1 MKKTKISQ
9 LLIIIL
15 LSSFISTACKS
26 DEEMF
31 VEEAINHMRS
41 KYGTNFSDAYM
52 YDGNKVIMSRNGNAA
67 VRVVAEY
74 NDFGDDGTIEWGD
87 NYIYYLHMDE
97 IYKDTKEVIDTVYEN
112 SKIYIFINEIAN
124 NFTLDTNIVELYK
137 RGTFTIFIYTD
148 KDIEDKDTD
157 VLKIKQGMYDK
168 NMYCT
173 IRLSYL
179 READFIKM
187 SEYKINEVSG
197 NGIYNANTNL
207 YIEDRE
213 QEIKWTYGDFKKD
226 LE

>member
-1 MKKTKISQ
+1 
-9 LLIIIL
+9 
-15 LSSFISTACKS
+15 
-26 DEEMF
+26 
-31 VEEAINHMRS
+31 
-41 KYGTNFSDAYM
+41 
-52 YDGNKVIMSRNGNAA
+52 
-67 VRVVAEY
+67 
-74 NDFGDDGTIEWGD
+74 
-87 NYIYYLHMDE
+87 MDE

-187 SEYKINEVSG
+187 S
-197 NGIYNANTNL
+197 
-207 YIEDRE
+207 
-213 QEIKWTYGDFKKD
+213 
-226 LE
+226 

>member
-15 LSSFISTACKS
+15 LLSFISTACKS
-26 DEEMF
+26 EEEIF

-148 KDIEDKDTD
+148 KSIENKDTD

-173 IRLSYL
+173 VRLSYL

-187 SEYKINEVSG
+187 SEDKINEVSG

-213 QEIKWTYGDFKKD
+213 QEIK
-226 LE
+226 

>member
-74 NDFGDDGTIEWGD
+74 NDFGDDGTKEWGD

-187 SEYKINEVSG
+187 S
-197 NGIYNANTNL
+197 
-207 YIEDRE
+207 
-213 QEIKWTYGDFKKD
+213 
-226 LE
+226 

>member
-1 MKKTKISQ
+1 MKKKRTYI
-9 LLIIIL
+9 LLIVVL
-15 LSSFISTACKS
+15 LISCISTSCKS
-26 DEEMF
+26 AKERF
-31 VEEAINHMRS
+31 VEEAISHMRS
-41 KYGTNFSDAYM
+41 KYRTNFSDAYM

-74 NDFGDDGTIEWGD
+74 NDFGEDGTKEWGD

-124 NFTLDTNIVELYK
+124 NFTLDTDIVELYK

-148 KDIEDKDTD
+148 KSAEDKDTD
-157 VLKIKQGMYDK
+157 VIKIKQGMYDK

-179 READFIKM
+179 RETDFIKM
-187 SEYKINEVSG
+187 SEDKINEVSG

-213 QEIKWTYGDFKKD
+213 QEIKWTYGNFEKD

>member
-1 MKKTKISQ
+1 
-9 LLIIIL
+9 
-15 LSSFISTACKS
+15 
-26 DEEMF
+26 
-31 VEEAINHMRS
+31 MRS

-148 KDIEDKDTD
+148 KSIENKDTD

-173 IRLSYL
+173 VRLSYL

-187 SEYKINEVSG
+187 SEDKINEVSG
-197 NGIYNANTNL
+197 NGIYNANTKFV
-207 YIEDRE
+207 Y
-213 QEIKWTYGDFKKD
+213 
-226 LE
+226 

>member
-1 MKKTKISQ
+1 MKKKRTY
-9 LLIIIL
+9 IL
-15 LSSFISTACKS
+15 FIVVFFISVIITSCKS
-26 DEEMF
+26 EEEIF

-74 NDFGDDGTIEWGD
+74 KDFGDDGTIEWGD

-137 RGTFTIFIYTD
+137 RGTFTIFIYID

-197 NGIYNANTNL
+197 NGIYNASTNL

>member
-1 MKKTKISQ
+1 MKKIKISQ

-15 LSSFISTACKS
+15 LLSFISTACKS

-52 YDGNKVIMSRNGNAA
+52 YDGNKVVMSRNGNAA

-74 NDFGDDGTIEWGD
+74 NDFGDDGTKEWGD

-187 SEYKINEVSG
+187 S
-197 NGIYNANTNL
+197 
-207 YIEDRE
+207 
-213 QEIKWTYGDFKKD
+213 
-226 LE
+226 

>member
-9 LLIIIL
+9 LLMMIL
-15 LSSFISTACKS
+15 LLSFISTACKS

-112 SKIYIFINEIAN
+112 SKIYIHINKITN
-124 NFTLDTNIVELYK
+124 NFDLNTDIIELYK
-137 RGTFTIFIYTD
+137 WGTFTIYIYTD
-148 KDIEDKDTD
+148 KDIEDKDAD
-157 VLKIKQGMYDK
+157 VLKIIQGMYNK

-187 SEYKINEVSG
+187 SEDKINEVSG
-197 NGIYNANTNL
+197 NGIYNASTNL
-207 YIEDRE
+207 YIRSRE
-213 QEIKWTYGDFKKD
+213 QDSKWQYGDFKKD

>member
-1 MKKTKISQ
+1 MKKKRTYI
-9 LLIIIL
+9 LLIIVLL
-15 LSSFISTACKS
+15 LSFVCTSCKS
-26 DEEMF
+26 EEEMF

-74 NDFGDDGTIEWGD
+74 NDFGDDGTKEWGD

-187 SEYKINEVSG
+187 S
-197 NGIYNANTNL
+197 
-207 YIEDRE
+207 
-213 QEIKWTYGDFKKD
+213 
-226 LE
+226 

>member
-1 MKKTKISQ
+1 MTTSNMKKIKISQ

-15 LSSFISTACKS
+15 LLSFISTACKS
-26 DEEMF
+26 EEEMF

-187 SEYKINEVSG
+187 S
-197 NGIYNANTNL
+197 
-207 YIEDRE
+207 
-213 QEIKWTYGDFKKD
+213 
-226 LE
+226 